1 MWNIVGYSGIQKGTV
16 GTVGYNMGDTM
27 SVWGR
32 TTSIPCMHSPTTK
45 ERFFN
50 CRRIKLKRDQ
60 SKQNRAHRGCGWIK
74 MSSQTFDQLSSL
86 SSQLPFVGMEQCY
99 KAGWDALQVSFLDA
113 TTATFRQLFEQSK
126 IFYLIYTEYYTVP
139 LCISSVVLYHV
150 NNK

>member
-1 MWNIVGYSGIQKGTV
+1 MRTGCTLNGSFGDTIPVWNIVGYSGIQKGTV
-16 GTVGYNMGDTM
+16 GTVGYNVGDTM

-45 ERFFN
+45 ERFFD

-99 KAGWDALQVSFLDA
+99 KAGWDALQVFSSTPPLQLSGSFL
-113 TTATFRQLFEQSK
+113 
-126 IFYLIYTEYYTVP
+126 
-139 LCISSVVLYHV
+139 
-150 NNK
+150 NNQKYFT